1 MIYNLRALQIFE
13 CVSRNSSVAS
23 AAEELKISPSAISH
37 QLKKLSEQVGE
48 NLFDRSG
55 RRLVLSASGARLAS
69 SLTMAFDQIDES
81 VTSCIG
87 EENETIRL
95 AMCSTF
101 GAGWFIKRLNTFLA
115 KNSGVNIQLMM
126 YGDDPVR
133 VASASDAF
141 ITIMSPGAGYWSLNL
156 FDEQLTAVAR
166 NETWHDTDL
175 ARTTFIT
182 THLDR
187 TSLANDWKTYFQLVG
202 IDYELRREQIVQV
215 SHEIFALE
223 AVKQGIGI
231 ALLPTFLADEALQN
245 GAIATWNAATMPS
258 GRSYSFCAKSS
269 RRHTK
274 SLDTLTKWL
283 YAEKNA
289 LGDAERSPGISP
301 K

>member
-13 CVSRNSSVAS
+13 CVSRNSSIAG

-55 RRLVLSASGARLAS
+55 RRMVLSASGARLAN

-81 VTSCIG
+81 VSSCIG
-87 EENETIRL
+87 HENETIRV

-101 GAGWFIKRLNTFLA
+101 GAGWFIKRLNTFLT
-115 KNSGVNIQLMM
+115 KNPGINVQLMM

-133 VASASDAF
+133 VAAACDAF

-156 FDEQLTAVAR
+156 FNEQLVAVAR
-166 NETWHDTDL
+166 NTTWRDTNL
-175 ARTTFIT
+175 ATSTFIT

-187 TSLANDWKTYFQLVG
+187 TALANEWKEYFKLVG
-202 IDYELRREQIVQV
+202 VDYELRREQIVQV

-223 AVKQGIGI
+223 AVKQGIGV

-245 GAIATWNAATMPS
+245 GAITVWNAASMPS
-258 GRSYSFCAKSS
+258 GRGYSFCAKSS

-283 YAEKNA
+283 YSEKNSLEETA
-289 LGDAERSPGISP
+289 LSRGLSP